1 MVRMPGMRNC
11 SFRFT
16 SHDGDARAAHD
27 CWDWGHG
34 CSDPADT
41 QRPILSRI
49 PLPVGNIRFVLAF
62 CRYRLGFS
70 LPITLSRGSKLMP
83 EHIMEK
89 KIYYAV
95 FGALMVLLAA
105 TVLIAYIHLGKLN
118 FIAAVSIAVVK
129 AVLIILY
136 FMHVRY
142 SSRLLWVFVGAGFF
156 WLGIL
161 FALSLADFFTRGWLP
176 LP

>member
-1 MVRMPGMRNC
+1 M
-11 SFRFT
+11 S
-16 SHDGDARAAHD
+16 
-27 CWDWGHG
+27 
-34 CSDPADT
+34 
-41 QRPILSRI
+41 
-49 PLPVGNIRFVLAF
+49 
-62 CRYRLGFS
+62 
-70 LPITLSRGSKLMP
+70 
-83 EHIMEK
+83 EHIVEN

-118 FIAAVSIAVVK
+118 FIAAVTIAVVK

-142 SSRLLWVFVGAGFF
+142 SSRLLWIFVGAGFF

-161 FALSLADFFTRGWLP
+161 FALSFSDYLTRAWLP
-176 LP
+176 LPTGWE

>member
-1 MVRMPGMRNC
+1 
-11 SFRFT
+11 
-16 SHDGDARAAHD
+16 
-27 CWDWGHG
+27 
-34 CSDPADT
+34 
-41 QRPILSRI
+41 
-49 PLPVGNIRFVLAF
+49 
-62 CRYRLGFS
+62 
-70 LPITLSRGSKLMP
+70 MP

-142 SSRLLWVFVGAGFF
+142 SSRLLWIFVGAGFF

-161 FALSLADFFTRGWLP
+161 FALSFSDYLTRGWLP
-176 LP
+176 LPTGWERARPYQSMRLAAVVTIMPFCQLSSTRDRDSSIKLMYLTSFCPCITGT